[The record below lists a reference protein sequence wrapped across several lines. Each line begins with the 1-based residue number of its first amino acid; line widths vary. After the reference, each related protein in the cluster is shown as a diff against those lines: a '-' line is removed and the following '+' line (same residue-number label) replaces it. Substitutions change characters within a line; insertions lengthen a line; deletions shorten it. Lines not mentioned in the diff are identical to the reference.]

1 MASSEFARA
10 SGSASDARGPRF
22 ADLLRSFTDQ
32 ARLALGTRGVL
43 WASAAGA
50 IGILCVVVVLADIGL
65 SLHRSDVD
73 PQRQKAREVLALDN
87 ASRQLMRNILAT
99 SAAARPDGAPPRGV
113 EAPWRSFEGALTAL
127 CRDFAVAPGTKL
139 AATCAARAAFV
150 DRAGRALMAFQTER
164 GPIDPTILREL
175 LELRDD
181 ISELSQVTTAAAD
194 GLIGRLVDDYMTAL
208 IVLTLSTTGF
218 VAAGLVLILLVG
230 RASMDFHT
238 QWQRAARAASDA
250 GASRD
255 LLREVIEALPAGV
268 AVYDNDER
276 LVMSNAVADSLTPAM
291 READVTGWTY
301 EMLARDSARRLEE
314 AGAGPQPV
322 EEWIARFRRKDA
334 TPTRREAADGRWY
347 DWSEKTTSTG
357 MTVGLRIDV
366 TDIKRHEQEIEKA
379 RAEQER
385 SRARYQ
391 SLVDSLQDMVYAV
404 DARGTFTYVSPGAA
418 DLLGVPPAAL
428 VGTRF
433 RDWVVPEDVDLIM
446 KAGRAFH
453 RSPSLEQR
461 QLRFRMRAADGTV
474 RPVELRYR
482 KPPPLSTGED
492 PDTAQVGVIRDVT
505 ELERTRAEYQ
515 SLVDSLADVAY
526 TLDVETGKFTF
537 VNAAAEDFFGVPPDR
552 FVGTHFLEHIAPESV
567 EQVRSTTTR
576 EYREGDPGT
585 FARFRMLAAGGTPR
599 TVEVRARRRRDLQ
612 GRLISTGVIR
622 DVEEQVQ
629 LETRL
634 ESEMTRLRSIVESGG
649 ALIVLV
655 DWALQVV
662 MVNSGFTT
670 LTGIAEADAVGKTL
684 EEVMELPLD
693 PARTTPSRHVV
704 KLRDRAG
711 RERLVAVT
719 ATPVTDAEG
728 AVSSIVLLGVDD
740 TDRREAE
747 QALYDTERFATVGE
761 MAGTMAHE
769 ISQPLQVINLS
780 CMLAREELADASQAG
795 RMGDGAADTVAFVD
809 NKLERIGQQVEQA
822 SRIIGDL
829 RAFVRGTA
837 LEAPEPFDANEA
849 VRRTID
855 LTDHG
860 VREAGMSFV
869 EKLTDPLPRVLGDIG
884 RFEQVLVNLVNNARD
899 AGGRT
904 ITIATGTTKEG
915 GRTYVRIE
923 VEDSGTGIP
932 PEILPRLFNSFVTTK
947 ARGKGTGLGLRICRR
962 ILEEMGGR
970 ISAANRH
977 QGGARF
983 EILLPAR

>member
-1 MASSEFARA
+1 MASSDIAGP
-10 SGSASDARGPRF
+10 SGSSGPRF
-22 ADLLRSFTDQ
+22 IDLLRSFSAQ

-50 IGILCVVVVLADIGL
+50 VGLLSCLIVFADIGL

-73 PQRQKAREVLALDN
+73 PERRKAREVAAVDN
-87 ASRQLMRNILAT
+87 GVRLLMRGIFGRAT
-99 SAAARPDGAPPRGV
+99 AVPPGDASVRTV
-113 EAPWRSFEGALTAL
+113 EEPWRNFANSLELL
-127 CRDFAVAPGTKL
+127 CRDFAVPPQTKL
-139 AATCAARAAFV
+139 AATCADRPAFV
-150 DRAGRALMAFQTER
+150 ERAGREIAAFQAGR
-164 GPIDPTILREL
+164 DAMNPAVLREL

-181 ISELSQVTTAAAD
+181 VSELSQATSAAAD
-194 GLIGRLVDDYMTAL
+194 TMIGRLVDDYTTAL
-208 IVLTLSTTGF
+208 LVLTLSTTGF

-268 AVYDNDER
+268 AVYDADER

-291 READVTGWTY
+291 QEGDVTGWTY

-314 AGAGPQPV
+314 AGQGPQPV
-322 EEWIARFRRKDA
+322 EEWIARFRSKSA
-334 TPTRREAADGRWY
+334 VVRRQQSANGRWFE
-347 DWSEKTTSTG
+347 WSEKTTSGG

-366 TDIKRHEQEIEKA
+366 TDIMRHEAELEKA
-379 RAEQER
+379 RR
-385 SRARYQ
+385 RYQ
-391 SLVDSLQDMVYAV
+391 TLVDSLSDLVYAV
-404 DARGTFTYVSPGAA
+404 DVRGRFTYVSPGAGE
-418 DLLGVPPAAL
+418 LLGVPPAEAI
-428 VGTRF
+428 GKRF
-433 RDWVVPEDVDLIM
+433 QDWIVPEDVERVI
-446 KAGRAFH
+446 AGGRECHF
-453 RSPSLEQR
+453 SPSLEQR
-461 QLRFRMRAADGTV
+461 RTHFRMRSADGSV
-474 RPVELRYR
+474 RPVELRFR
-482 KPPPLSTGED
+482 KADGGD
-492 PDTAQVGVIRDVT
+492 PDAAQVGVIRDVT

-526 TLDVETGKFTF
+526 TLDVATGKFTF
-537 VNAAAEDFFGVPPDR
+537 VSAAARDFFGVAPEK
-552 FVGTHFLEHIAPESV
+552 FVGTHFLEHIAPESID
-567 EQVRSTTTR
+567 QVRTTTTR
-576 EYREGDPGT
+576 DYRDGDPGT
-585 FARFRMLAAGGTPR
+585 FARFRMLAAGGEAR
-599 TVEVRARRRRDLQ
+599 HVEVRARRRLDLQ
-612 GRLISTGVIR
+612 GRVISTGVIR

-629 LETRL
+629 LEIRL

-670 LTGIAEADAVGKTL
+670 LTGIAGSDAVGKTL
-684 EEVMELPLD
+684 DEVMELPLD
-693 PARTTPSRHVV
+693 PARTQPSRHVV
-704 KLRDRAG
+704 KLRDRTG

-719 ATPVTDAEG
+719 ATPVTDADGE
-728 AVSSIVLLGVDD
+728 VSSIVLLGVDD
-740 TDRREAE
+740 TERREAE

-780 CMLAREELADASQAG
+780 CMLAREELADAG
-795 RMGDGAADTVAFVD
+795 RNGAAEAETMAFVD

-829 RAFVRGTA
+829 RAFVRGTT

-849 VRRTID
+849 VRRTVD

-860 VREAGMSFV
+860 VREAGMSFT
-869 EKLTDPLPRVLGDIG
+869 EKLTDPLPAVLGDIS
-884 RFEQVLVNLVNNARD
+884 RLEQVLVNLVNNARD

-904 ITIATGTTKEG
+904 IAIATGTVEEG
-915 GRTYVRIE
+915 GRTYVRIA
-923 VEDSGTGIP
+923 VEDSGPGIP

-970 ISAANRH
+970 IAAANRAE
-977 QGGARF
+977 GGARF

>member
-1 MASSEFARA
+1 MASSDIAGRSRVSRPEAPGLFE
-10 SGSASDARGPRF
+10 
-22 ADLLRSFTDQ
+22 LLHAFGEQ
-32 ARLALGTRGVL
+32 ARVALGTRGVVL
-43 WASAAGA
+43 AAAAGM
-50 IGILCVVVVLADIGL
+50 IGLACCLIAFADIGL

-73 PQRQKAREVLALDN
+73 PERRRAREVLALDN
-87 ASRQLMRNILAT
+87 ASRLLLRGILAN
-99 SAAARPDGAPPRGV
+99 SATTRASGMPTRSLEGA
-113 EAPWRSFEGALTAL
+113 WRSFASSLGQL
-127 CRDFAVAPGTKL
+127 CRDFDVPQGTKL
-139 AATCAARAAFV
+139 AATCATQSDFAT
-150 DRAGRALMAFQTER
+150 RAGREIAAFQAEG
-164 GPIDPTILREL
+164 GPIDPVVLREL
-175 LELRDD
+175 IDLRDN
-181 ISELSQVTTAAAD
+181 ISELSVITTAAAD
-194 GLIGRLVDDYMTAL
+194 GMIGRLVDDYMTAL
-208 IVLTLSTTGF
+208 LVLTLSTTGF
-218 VAAGLVLILLVG
+218 VTAGLVLILLVG
-230 RASMDFHT
+230 RTSIDYHA
-238 QWQRAARAASDA
+238 QWRRAARAASDA
-250 GASRD
+250 GAARD
-255 LLREVIEALPAGV
+255 QLREVIDALPAGV
-268 AVYDNDER
+268 AVYDADER
-276 LVMSNAVADSLTPAM
+276 LVMSNGMADSLTPAM
-291 READVTGWTY
+291 VDADVTGWTY
-301 EMLARDSARRLEE
+301 EMLARDTARRREE
-314 AGAGPQPV
+314 AGHGPQPV
-322 EEWIARFRRKDA
+322 EEWIARFRAKD
-334 TPTRREAADGRWY
+334 PVPRRRQAADGRWF

-366 TDIKRHEQEIEKA
+366 TDIKRHELEIEKA
-379 RAEQER
+379 RAEQEQA
-385 SRARYQ
+385 RARYQ
-391 SLVDSLQDMVYAV
+391 SLVDSLQDMVYAI

-418 DLLGVPPAAL
+418 ELLGVPSSVL
-428 VGTRF
+428 VGTAF

-446 KAGRAFH
+446 KAGREFH

-482 KPPPLSTGED
+482 KPPPLSTGDD

-526 TLDVETGKFTF
+526 TLDVATGRFTF
-537 VNAAAEDFFGVPPDR
+537 VNAAAQDFFGVAPDK
-552 FVGTHFLEHIAPESV
+552 FVGTHFLQHIAPESV
-567 EQVRSTTTR
+567 EQVRTTTTR
-576 EYREGDPGT
+576 EFKEGDPGT
-585 FARFRMLAAGGTPR
+585 FARFRMLAAGGEPR
-599 TVEVRARRRRDLQ
+599 TVEVRARRRLDVQ

-670 LTGIAEADAVGKTL
+670 LTGIAAADAVGRTL
-684 EEVMELPLD
+684 QEVMEFELD
-693 PARTTPSRHVV
+693 ASRTRPSRHVV
-704 KLRDRAG
+704 KMRDRSG

-719 ATPVTDAEG
+719 ATPVTDAGG
-728 AVSSIVLLGVDD
+728 AVTSIVLLGVDD
-740 TDRREAE
+740 TERREAE

-780 CMLAREELADASQAG
+780 CMLAREELADAARNG
-795 RMGDGAADTVAFVD
+795 RIGAGAAEALAFAD
-809 NKLERIGQQVEQA
+809 GKLERIGQQVDQA

-829 RAFVRGTA
+829 RAFVRGTT

-869 EKLTDPLPRVLGDIG
+869 ERLGDPLPAVLGDIS
-884 RFEQVLVNLVNNARD
+884 RLEQVLVNLVNNARD

-904 ITIATGTTKEG
+904 IAVTTGIVAEG
-915 GRTYVRIE
+915 GRTYVRIA
-923 VEDSGTGIP
+923 VEDSGPGIS

-970 ISAANRH
+970 ISAANRVE
-977 QGGARF
+977 GGARF